1 MNERNAAILED
12 LSLLDVSNG
21 VVGFVFA
28 ATVPVALILAAL
40 SKGGMASESQL
51 ASWLFGGFA
60 INGLLTIAF
69 SLYFRQPLVFLWSIP
84 GTVLVGQALTHL
96 SWAEVVAAYFVTGAL
111 VLALGVS
118 GLVNAAMSAV
128 PMPIVMAMVA
138 GVFLQ
143 FGIDWIEAFRTN
155 FFVAL
160 VMTAVFVG
168 LTAVPALARTFPPV
182 IAALIA
188 GVLVIFFT
196 EGITLGDP
204 TPAITVPQL
213 TFPQFS
219 WPAMIEL
226 VVPLAITVLVVHNGQ
241 GIAILKAAGH
251 KPPVTKIAAAC
262 GIGSM
267 ITSAVGTVST
277 CLGSNV
283 IAIIVTGDR
292 TERHYIGALVVGLL
306 GIVFGLLA
314 PMIARLALA
323 APRALIGAL
332 AGLAMLRILQ
342 QVFTAAFTGLY
353 RQSALIT
360 FLITV
365 SGVTIMNIGA
375 PFWGVV
381 FGSVFAWLIERK
393 AVFGVRAPDARDHS

>member
-1 MNERNAAILED
+1 MNERSTAVFKD
-12 LSLLDVSNG
+12 VSLVDVSNG

-40 SKGGMASESQL
+40 SKGGMAGESQL
-51 ASWLFGGFA
+51 ASWLFGGFV

-96 SWAEVVAAYFVTGAL
+96 SWAEVVGAYLATGAL
-111 VLALGVS
+111 VLALGLS

-143 FGIDWIEAFRTN
+143 FGLDWIDAFRTN
-155 FFVAL
+155 FWVAA

-168 LTAVPALARTFPPV
+168 LTAVPALARTIPPV
-182 IAALIA
+182 IAALVA
-188 GVLVIFFT
+188 GLLVIFFT
-196 EGITLGDP
+196 GGATLEHP
-204 TPAITVPQL
+204 FAFAIAAPQL

-226 VVPLAITVLVVHNGQ
+226 VVPLAITVLVVQNGQ
-241 GIAILKAAGH
+241 GIAILTAAGH
-251 KPPVTKIAAAC
+251 KPPVNKIAAAC
-262 GIGSM
+262 GIGAM
-267 ITSAVGTVST
+267 LTSAVGTVST
-277 CLGSNV
+277 CLGSLV
-283 IAIIVTGDR
+283 MAIIVTGDR
-292 TERHYIGALVVGLL
+292 KDRHYVGALVLGLL
-306 GIVFGLLA
+306 GVVFGLAA

-323 APRALIGAL
+323 APKALIGAL
-332 AGLAMLRILQ
+332 AGLAMLKILQ
-342 QVFTAAFTGLY
+342 QAFTAAFAGRY
-353 RQSALIT
+353 RLSALVT
-360 FLITV
+360 FVITV
-365 SGVTIMNIGA
+365 SGATIMNIGA

-381 FGSVFAWLIERK
+381 FGALFARLIERE
-393 AVFGVRAPDARDHS
+393 A

>member
-1 MNERNAAILED
+1 
-12 LSLLDVSNG
+12 
-21 VVGFVFA
+21 
-28 ATVPVALILAAL
+28 
-40 SKGGMASESQL
+40 
-51 ASWLFGGFA
+51 
-60 INGLLTIAF
+60 
-69 SLYFRQPLVFLWSIP
+69 
-84 GTVLVGQALTHL
+84 
-96 SWAEVVAAYFVTGAL
+96 
-111 VLALGVS
+111 
-118 GLVNAAMSAV
+118 
-128 PMPIVMAMVA
+128 
-138 GVFLQ
+138 
-143 FGIDWIEAFRTN
+143 
-155 FFVAL
+155 
-160 VMTAVFVG
+160 
-168 LTAVPALARTFPPV
+168 
-182 IAALIA
+182 
-188 GVLVIFFT
+188 
-196 EGITLGDP
+196 
-204 TPAITVPQL
+204 
-213 TFPQFS
+213 
-219 WPAMIEL
+219 
-226 VVPLAITVLVVHNGQ
+226 VHNGQ
-241 GIAILKAAGH
+241 GIAILKSAGH

-306 GIVFGLLA
+306 GIVFGLVA

-353 RQSALIT
+353 RQSALIS

-381 FGSVFAWLIERK
+381 FGSLFARLIERK
-393 AVFGVRAPDARDHS
+393 AVSG